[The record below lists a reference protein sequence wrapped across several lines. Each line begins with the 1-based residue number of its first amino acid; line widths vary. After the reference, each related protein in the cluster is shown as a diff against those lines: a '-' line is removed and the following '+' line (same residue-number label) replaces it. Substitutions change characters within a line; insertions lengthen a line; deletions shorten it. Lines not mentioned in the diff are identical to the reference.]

1 MKEVAISEFKA
12 KCLSLIDQ
20 VQKTKKPIRI
30 TRFGKPVAE
39 VSPPSARAP
48 GADWFG
54 SMKDEIQILG
64 DIISPANDEDEWEV
78 LRDEATPRYAHLD
91 MEHAGL
97 GSSGKKNRAGNQKSR
112 E

>member
-12 KCLSLIDQ
+12 KCFSLLDQ
-20 VQKTKKPIRI
+20 VQKTKKPILV

-39 VSPPSARAP
+39 VYPYRKGRSGRLV
-48 GADWFG
+48 WL
-54 SMKDEIQILG
+54 DEGRNQILG

-78 LRDEATPRYAHLD
+78 LRDETAPRYAHLD
-91 MEHAGL
+91 MEYAGL
-97 GSSGKKNRAGNQKSR
+97 GSARKKNRAGNQKSR